1 MLTVLTHFNMLL
13 CHRLMC
19 MPIYRSNNLSF
30 EGLKRTLTMVFACV
44 VIKLTEEGKK
54 RYISYYK
61 KKKRVFMQLAMMKE
75 KHWFD
80 NHFVRLCTTFGLHTA
95 CEGGLPHNLCS
106 SYQTPHCILLG
117 KLGQSHSR
125 TRKKKI
131 CSKLFP
137 HIQILY

>member
-13 CHRLMC
+13 SHRLMC

-54 RYISYYK
+54 DTFHTTRK
-61 KKKRVFMQLAMMKE
+61 KKGLYALAMMKE

-106 SYQTPHCILLG
+106 SYQTPRCILLG